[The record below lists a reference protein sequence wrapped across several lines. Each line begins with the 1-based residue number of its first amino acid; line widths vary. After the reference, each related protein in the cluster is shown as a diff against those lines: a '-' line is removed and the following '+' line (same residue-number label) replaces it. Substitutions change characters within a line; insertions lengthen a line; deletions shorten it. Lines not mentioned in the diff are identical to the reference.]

1 MIKFTPTPQLMGVLN
16 ITPDSFSDGGQLYRN
31 GRPAVD
37 RAIDRAATMIEAG
50 THWLDIGGE
59 STRPGAQPPALDEEL
74 ARVLPVIEAL
84 ARRFATPI
92 SVDTSQPQVIRHA
105 ATAGAQMV
113 NDVRALQRP
122 GALQAAADSK
132 LAVCLMHM
140 QGEPDSMQQQPT
152 YNSVV
157 QQVWQFLEERIAAAQ
172 AAGIAPQRICIDPGF
187 GFGKTLEHNLQLL
200 HGLPALTALGYP
212 LLVGFSRK
220 SMLAHMTDRPLDQR
234 QAGTT
239 VLNTLALERGAR
251 IFRVHDL
258 PAAADMLRIWY
269 AMQNNRPADPK

>member
-1 MIKFTPTPQLMGVLN
+1 LIKFTPTPQLMGVLN

-140 QGEPDSMQQQPT
+140 QGEPDSMQQQPA

-157 QQVWQFLEERIAAAQ
+157 QQVRQFLEERIAAAQ

>member
-200 HGLPALTALGYP
+200 HGLPTLTALGYP
-212 LLVGFSRK
+212 LLVGLSRK

-234 QAGTT
+234 QAGTA
-239 VLNTLALERGAR
+239 VLNTRALERGAR

>member
-1 MIKFTPTPQLMGVLN
+1 MGVLN

-140 QGEPDSMQQQPT
+140 QGEPDSMQQQPA

-157 QQVWQFLEERIAAAQ
+157 QQVRQFLEERIAAAQ